1 MLLVYYYSG
10 ILLVHMDARKLVQ
23 HKTPA
28 MQSLQITTK
37 LFSTLLHLWNAAKPS
52 SEPFALND
60 LALRAELHIDSGLE
74 PA

>member
-1 MLLVYYYSG
+1 
-10 ILLVHMDARKLVQ
+10 
-23 HKTPA
+23 

-37 LFSTLLHLWNAAKPS
+37 LFSTLLHLWNAGKPS